1 MGNSVAGTVNKA
13 SLWDANRELLV
24 EALPAQ
30 KTGGLFSF
38 RWFQQLILA
47 APAVVSDG
55 GYSPGISLA
64 LGRQHR
70 RDLILAYPAR

>member
-13 SLWDANRELLV
+13 SLWDANRELFV
-24 EALPAQ
+24 QALSAQ

-38 RWFQQLILA
+38 RWFHRLILA

-55 GYSPGISLA
+55 G
-64 LGRQHR
+64 
-70 RDLILAYPAR
+70 